1 MIWFRRTAAVLAA
14 AFLSACQPLVRDN
27 GSGDGATDA
36 AGDAAPAGPTLVT
49 ATNLRFQDLPVPASF
64 EYQPDR
70 SFVFENA
77 DLRAGQMVYEGDA
90 TQTELAAY
98 YREEMARFDWRLVS
112 SLERDF
118 VRLSFEKPSA
128 PSEVLMEPAGRL
140 TRRVRATLIYVPRRA
155 GVSSPAGGATAGSR

>member
-1 MIWFRRTAAVLAA
+1 MRMIRRTAAVLAA
-14 AFLSACQPLVRDN
+14 AALFSGCQPLVRD
-27 GSGDGATDA
+27 DGADDGA
-36 AGDAAPAGPTLVT
+36 AYAAADAAPAGPSLVT
-49 ATNLRFQDLPVPASF
+49 ATTLRFQDLPVPGSF
-64 EYQPDR
+64 DYQADR
-70 SFVFENA
+70 SFIFENA

-90 TQTELAAY
+90 TQAQLAAY

-128 PSEVLMEPAGRL
+128 TSEVLIEPAGRL

-155 GVSSPAGGATAGSR
+155 GVSSGAGSR